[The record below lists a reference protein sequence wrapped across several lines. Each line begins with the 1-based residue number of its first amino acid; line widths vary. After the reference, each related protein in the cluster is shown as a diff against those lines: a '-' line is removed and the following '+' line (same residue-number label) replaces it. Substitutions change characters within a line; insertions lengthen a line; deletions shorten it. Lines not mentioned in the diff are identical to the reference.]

1 MGLTGPRLSLRQ
13 TLDSVATYASDA
25 VGTNAMKFKRL
36 GRVAH
41 VHATDARQHVYRVS
55 DRRVCHVR
63 EEQQTLDS
71 ASVG

>member
-13 TLDSVATYASDA
+13 TLDSVATYASNA
-25 VGTNAMKFKRL
+25 VGANTVKFKRL

-41 VHATDARQHVYRVS
+41 VRAIDAGQRVYRVS